1 VPFEK
6 DELLHT
12 AVYRVDCYILIW
24 TNFYEGTLVF
34 LKKKSTCKLIYQVEG
49 ELEQPRRRWECTG
62 HERRRGTE

>member
-24 TNFYEGTLVF
+24 TNFYEEGTLVF
-34 LKKKSTCKLIYQVEG
+34 LKKKKYM
-49 ELEQPRRRWECTG
+49 
-62 HERRRGTE
+62 